1 MQENTVYR
9 PFVPLLMLAA
19 SVAIWMGFSTMQLM
33 QQRETLQA
41 AGEKQ
46 QLLVDQ
52 STKLRTQLSSIGQ
65 QLVVLRD
72 QGNPAATDILAQLE
86 KAGIKLDSKVTPTEE
101 GSSIPVK

>member
-19 SVAIWMGFSTMQLM
+19 SVAVWMGYSTMQLM
-33 QQRETLQA
+33 QQRDALRA

-52 STKLRTQLSSIGQ
+52 STKLRTQLGSIGQ
-65 QLVVLRD
+65 QLVLLRD
-72 QGNPAATDILAQLE
+72 QGNPAATDILGQLE
-86 KAGIKLDSKVTPTEE
+86 KAGIKLDSKTKPAEEDSGTPAE
-101 GSSIPVK
+101 